1 MGEVSEFGFLGNWK
15 AIFGA
20 WELGKATGFKY
31 AKYAVKP
38 GGPVGGIRDAMV
50 DLRFAL
56 AQRPLELGLISLH
69 YSKTSIARVIGS
81 S

>member
-1 MGEVSEFGFLGNWK
+1 MGEVSELGFLGNWK

-20 WELGKATGFKY
+20 WELVQATGFRY
-31 AKYAVKP
+31 VKYAVKL
-38 GGPVGGIRDAMV
+38 GGLVRGIRDAMV

-69 YSKTSIARVIGS
+69 YSKTSIARVTGS